1 MTLFFIA
8 SSYYRNFFRRVFTE
22 YIYEQYEYGINRLS
36 RSSRGR
42 PVIGSQSHPARSVS
56 AQRDT
61 RRFIRRP
68 SLLFLPH
75 TYRKRSSSFTYLTYT
90 IGIASSRGR
99 QLSSAPLLTRPQIIV
114 RANVIKRIAPQVYGE
129 GTAAT
134 SKLMTELMKVLVD
147 SFVGSSIRRS
157 FPECNRP
164 LNWFMV
170 DCWSFS
176 VAYGW
181 SFKYLRVC

>member
-1 MTLFFIA
+1 MNNTSIA
-8 SSYYRNFFRRVFTE
+8 YKSALEIFARAP
-22 YIYEQYEYGINRLS
+22 
-36 RSSRGR
+36 

-61 RRFIRRP
+61 RSFIRRP

-75 TYRKRSSSFTYLTYT
+75 TYRKHLFVLYLSHLYHWN
-90 IGIASSRGR
+90 GFIALR
-99 QLSSAPLLTRPQIIV
+99 QLSRAPLLTRPQIIV

-129 GTAAT
+129 GTAT
-134 SKLMTELMKVLVD
+134 SKRMMELMKVLVD
-147 SFVGSSIRRS
+147 SFVGRSIRRS

-170 DCWSFS
+170 DRWSFFVTYAS
-176 VAYGW
+176 
-181 SFKYLRVC
+181 SFEYLRLCWMIPCRFSAQLLASRAGFRAH